1 MLKNIIEGM
10 DETKLKECIKQNI
23 TKSNNTNFEDI
34 KIFVEDNIMNFNE
47 FKNRYNNALMILI
60 VNNRNDY
67 LRTGIIELWSL
78 MTKKEIVE
86 NFEIHSLSD
95 YRKLLEILPE
105 NEKNRLIETVTQEI
119 NKIK

>member
-1 MLKNIIEGM
+1 M
-10 DETKLKECIKQNI
+10 DETKLKEYIKQNI

-34 KIFVEDNIMNFNE
+34 KISVEDNIMSFNE

-60 VNNRNDY
+60 VNDRDNY
-67 LRTGIIELWSL
+67 LRTGIIELWPL
-78 MTKKEIVE
+78 MTKKELVE

-105 NEKNRLIETVTQEI
+105 NEKNKLIETVTQEI